1 MLAVLQT
8 ERAAAEV
15 GLLED
20 VVVRRTQPLA
30 LLPVEDPD
38 LNVVYQYWRTCARDG
53 LLPRRKD
60 IDVLQLKPILGHMHL
75 VDVTAQ
81 DPMDYR
87 FRLYGSKVRLNRFRN
102 YTNQRVADLP
112 SAPYRKTVIED
123 YSSVVWSGTPL
134 YQNIVA
140 RLQSIRYSYSRLLLP
155 LAEDGRKVNMLIICT
170 RDRPFADLGV

>member
-1 MLAVLQT
+1 MTAVPQM
-8 ERAAAEV
+8 ERATAEV

-20 VVVRRTQPLA
+20 IVVRRTQPLA
-30 LLPVEDPD
+30 LLPAEDPD
-38 LNVVYQYWRTCARDG
+38 LNVVYQYWRSCSHDG

-60 IDVLQLKPILGHMHL
+60 IDVLQLKPVLGHTHL
-75 VDVTAQ
+75 VDVTPQ

-102 YTNQRVADLP
+102 YTNQRVGDLP

-140 RLQSIRYSYSRLLLP
+140 RLQSIRYSYSRVLLP

-170 RDRPFADLGV
+170 RDRPFADLSV

>member
-1 MLAVLQT
+1 
-8 ERAAAEV
+8 
-15 GLLED
+15 
-20 VVVRRTQPLA
+20 
-30 LLPVEDPD
+30 
-38 LNVVYQYWRTCARDG
+38 
-53 LLPRRKD
+53 
-60 IDVLQLKPILGHMHL
+60 

-102 YTNQRVADLP
+102 YTNQRVGDLP

-170 RDRPFADLGV
+170 RDRPFADLSV

>member
-1 MLAVLQT
+1 MTAVLQT
-8 ERAAAEV
+8 ERAFAEL

-20 VVVRRTQPLA
+20 VVLRRSQPLA
-30 LLPVEDPD
+30 SLPMEDPD
-38 LNVVYQYWRTCARDG
+38 LNSVFEYWKSCGHDG

-60 IDVLQLKPILGHMHL
+60 IDVLQLKPVLGNTHL

-81 DPMDYR
+81 DPADYR

-102 YTNQRVADLP
+102 YTNSRVGDLP
-112 SAPYRKTVIED
+112 SEPYRKTVIED
-123 YSSVVWSGTPL
+123 YSSVVWSGSPL

-170 RDRPFADLGV
+170 RDRTFSDLTV